1 MVRQREAQAVAA
13 ATGFGALAAGLRAE
27 TRDAGVLVV
36 SAIVLAGSLPA
47 VPRRKGALRRPSAVR
62 PPGWPLVRRRFQDQ
76 W

>member
-13 ATGFGALAAGLRAE
+13 ATGFGALAAGLGAE

-47 VPRRKGALRRPSAVR
+47 VAAAVAAADPRLR
-62 PPGWPLVRRRFQDQ
+62 LVRRDGAAALYRVA
-76 W
+76 